1 MSNYLFRFFIINL
14 LFSSLTVFS
23 QEHKS
28 PKFFD
33 ASIEDLQ
40 WVDSVWQSLSNEEKI
55 AQLFIVP
62 HYTSRSY
69 KEVEFLV
76 RKYNVGGVIFFKG
89 KAIDQVN
96 AVNRLNNVA
105 KTPLVYTLDAEWGLG
120 MRLPYDGISYPY
132 AMTLGALQDDQLIY
146 EMSSQIANQL
156 KRVGVTVS
164 YGPVADLNNN
174 PLNPVISYRSFGENR
189 EKVTSKALAYMKG
202 LEDHQVLAVA
212 KHFPGHGD
220 TNVDS
225 HKSLPV
231 IPHSRK
237 RLDSLELYPFEQLI
251 REGIGGVMTAHLE
264 VPALDDQAS
273 SLSTKVITDL
283 LRDSLK
289 FDGVIF
295 TDGILMDAITKQFHD
310 YGKADAQALV
320 AGNDVVEFTN
330 HIDKAIKEVLL
341 AINQK
346 KISWEQINEKGWRVL
361 LMKRWLE
368 VDKQKRLSTTSLKA
382 DLQPQEAKKLIQEI
396 SDKAITVLKN
406 RIQCIS
412 LDRKEKVAIVNIGK
426 SSTLLKKRLSEK
438 QFDVESFFLSK
449 NASSEQLKQLI
460 SKLSRFDVVITQVG
474 ALYMSPGVKDIAVEL
489 AKEDE
494 PIKKSKYPYGVT
506 YTMLNY
512 FHLMKDKDPKHIGVF
527 FGNAYAIRSFV
538 GIENIDGLIIGYQDL
553 PELRKS
559 VGKLLLGEINSQGKL
574 PVTIDQRFKE
584 GLGL

>member
-76 RKYNVGGVIFFKG
+76 REYNVGGVIFFKG

-251 REGIGGVMTAHLE
+251 KEGIGGVMTAHLE

-368 VDKQKRLSTTSLKA
+368 VDKQKRLSTASLKA

-406 RIQCIS
+406 SNQCIS
-412 LDRKEKVAIVNIGK
+412 LDITKKVAIVNIGK
-426 SSTLLKKRLSEK
+426 SSTLLKKRFSEK
-438 QFDVESFFLSK
+438 QFDVESFYLSK

-460 SKLSRFDVVITQVG
+460 SKLSRFDVVVTQVG